1 MSLPPHP
8 AQTGYA
14 EGSWFPWD
22 RALSAQET
30 RTILADP
37 SHPRRA
43 AVIALILREARPDQ
57 VWGWL
62 TPAEVAAALP
72 SVEAR
77 LGRAR
82 AFWRWLIASWRRL
95 GYLA

>member
-1 MSLPPHP
+1 MSLPTHP
-8 AQTGYA
+8 SLAGYA

-30 RTILADP
+30 RAILAD
-37 SHPRRA
+37 STHPRRTV
-43 AVIALILREARPDQ
+43 VIALILREARPDQ
-57 VWGWL
+57 VWDWL
-62 TPAEVAAALP
+62 TPAEVAIALP
-72 SVEAR
+72 SVERR

-82 AFWRWLIASWRRL
+82 PFWRWLIANWRRL